1 MSQGFDATSDDVD
14 TLRGVALSLRA
25 EVAEQKALIAYQ
37 KLVIAKMQRQLYGA
51 KAERS
56 ARLIDQMELEF
67 EELEAA
73 ATEDELAAEQAVAR
87 TTRVAGFER
96 KAPRSR
102 TTFPDHLPR
111 ERIVIDPPTACDC
124 CGGSRLRKL
133 GEDVTQTLEIIPR
146 QWKVIQTVR
155 EKFSCRDCEKISQ
168 PPAPFHAIPRG
179 WAGPSLLATLAYEK
193 FGAHQPLNRLSER
206 FALEGVPVA
215 LSTLADTVGAITY
228 ALAPITARL
237 EAHVFAAERLHG
249 DDTTVPVLAK
259 GKTDTGRIW
268 VYSRDDRSFG
278 GIDPPAAMFYYS
290 KDRRGE
296 HPAEHLKAYS
306 GVFQADAYSGY
317 DALYAKGRSPG
328 PILQAACWA
337 HGRRPFFIY
346 ADVVSAARHKASARC
361 PSPSRL
367 SGASMPSLRSSV
379 RSMAL
384 VQPSAVRHASCR
396 PSRSSKIF
404 TAT

>member
-14 TLRGVALSLRA
+14 TLRGVALSLHA

-168 PPAPFHAIPRG
+168 PPAPFHAIQV
-179 WAGPSLLATLAYEK
+179 T
-193 FGAHQPLNRLSER
+193 GALFHTQ
-206 FALEGVPVA
+206 
-215 LSTLADTVGAITY
+215 
-228 ALAPITARL
+228 
-237 EAHVFAAERLHG
+237 
-249 DDTTVPVLAK
+249 
-259 GKTDTGRIW
+259 
-268 VYSRDDRSFG
+268 G
-278 GIDPPAAMFYYS
+278 GLDID
-290 KDRRGE
+290 
-296 HPAEHLKAYS
+296 
-306 GVFQADAYSGY
+306 
-317 DALYAKGRSPG
+317 
-328 PILQAACWA
+328 
-337 HGRRPFFIY
+337 
-346 ADVVSAARHKASARC
+346 ARC
-361 PSPSRL
+361 RVLDVTGPALMPFSFSSAYNSASFSFL
-367 SGASMPSLRSSV
+367 S
-379 RSMAL
+379 
-384 VQPSAVRHASCR
+384 
-396 PSRSSKIF
+396 
-404 TAT
+404 

>member
-146 QWKVIQTVR
+146 EVLL
-155 EKFSCRDCEKISQ
+155 
-168 PPAPFHAIPRG
+168 PR
-179 WAGPSLLATLAYEK
+179 L
-193 FGAHQPLNRLSER
+193 
-206 FALEGVPVA
+206 
-215 LSTLADTVGAITY
+215 
-228 ALAPITARL
+228 
-237 EAHVFAAERLHG
+237 
-249 DDTTVPVLAK
+249 
-259 GKTDTGRIW
+259 
-268 VYSRDDRSFG
+268 RDDQPATRALPRH
-278 GIDPPAAMFYYS
+278 PPRMGWTQPAS
-290 KDRRGE
+290 DDR
-296 HPAEHLKAYS
+296 L
-306 GVFQADAYSGY
+306 
-317 DALYAKGRSPG
+317 
-328 PILQAACWA
+328 
-337 HGRRPFFIY
+337 
-346 ADVVSAARHKASARC
+346 
-361 PSPSRL
+361 
-367 SGASMPSLRSSV
+367 
-379 RSMAL
+379 
-384 VQPSAVRHASCR
+384 
-396 PSRSSKIF
+396 
-404 TAT
+404 

>member
-111 ERIVIDPPTACDC
+111 ERVVIDPPTACEC

-133 GEDVTQTLEIIPR
+133 GEDVTQILDT
-146 QWKVIQTVR
+146 
-155 EKFSCRDCEKISQ
+155 
-168 PPAPFHAIPRG
+168 IPRG
-179 WAGPSLLATLAYEK
+179 
-193 FGAHQPLNRLSER
+193 
-206 FALEGVPVA
+206 
-215 LSTLADTVGAITY
+215 
-228 ALAPITARL
+228 
-237 EAHVFAAERLHG
+237 
-249 DDTTVPVLAK
+249 
-259 GKTDTGRIW
+259 
-268 VYSRDDRSFG
+268 
-278 GIDPPAAMFYYS
+278 
-290 KDRRGE
+290 
-296 HPAEHLKAYS
+296 
-306 GVFQADAYSGY
+306 
-317 DALYAKGRSPG
+317 
-328 PILQAACWA
+328 
-337 HGRRPFFIY
+337 
-346 ADVVSAARHKASARC
+346 
-361 PSPSRL
+361 
-367 SGASMPSLRSSV
+367 
-379 RSMAL
+379 
-384 VQPSAVRHASCR
+384 
-396 PSRSSKIF
+396 
-404 TAT
+404 